1 MKGARPLN
9 KREINHILPDF
20 RGRNRLRD
28 RALFT
33 TGITCGFRIQEL
45 LSLRVKDII
54 LAGKVVNRVTVEKRN
69 TKGRIESRNVQLLD
83 TAREY
88 LLAWIT
94 NGLWQR
100 GYVSPE
106 TYLFKSE
113 YGVNRPISARQAHR
127 ILTRNFERNRLPGK
141 LGTHCMRKTYA
152 KHMYEDFQ
160 ARRAA
165 GESIDPL
172 PNVSKA
178 LGHKSLNSTMNYL
191 SFMTE
196 DIDISAANMERN
208 LFGGITQ

>member
-1 MKGARPLN
+1 MKGTRPLT
-9 KREINHILPDF
+9 KREICRVLPSF
-20 RGRNRLRD
+20 QGRLRLRD
-28 RALFT
+28 RALFV

-54 LAGKVVNRVTVEKRN
+54 LAGEVVNRVTVEKRN
-69 TKGRIESRNVQLLD
+69 TKGHLESRNVQLLD

-88 LLAWIT
+88 LLDWIT
-94 NGLWQR
+94 NGLWKR

-113 YGVNRPISARQAHR
+113 YGMNRPISARQAHR
-127 ILTRNFERNRLPGK
+127 ILTSNFERNRLPGK
-141 LGTHCMRKTYA
+141 LGTHCMRKSYA
-152 KHMYEDFQ
+152 RFMYKDFQ
-160 ARRAA
+160 TRRAA

-178 LGHKSLNSTMNYL
+178 LGHKSLNSTMSYL

-196 DIDISAANMERN
+196 DVDISAANMERN
-208 LFGGITQ
+208 LFGGTR

>member
-1 MKGARPLN
+1 MKGTRPLT
-9 KREINHILPDF
+9 KREICRVLPAF
-20 RGRNRLRD
+20 QGRLRLRD
-28 RALFT
+28 RALFV

-54 LAGKVVNRVTVEKRN
+54 LAGEVVNRVTVEKRN
-69 TKGRIESRNVQLLD
+69 TKGRTESRNVQLLD

-88 LLAWIT
+88 LLDWIT

-106 TYLFKSE
+106 TFLFKSE
-113 YGVNRPISARQAHR
+113 YGTNKAISPQHARRVLA
-127 ILTRNFERNRLPGK
+127 RNFERNRLPGK

-160 ARRAA
+160 VRRAA

-178 LGHKSLNSTMNYL
+178 LGHKSLNSTMSYL

-208 LFGGITQ
+208 LFGGARQ

>member
-1 MKGARPLN
+1 MKGTRPLI
-9 KREINHILPDF
+9 KREICRVLPAF
-20 RGRNRLRD
+20 QGRLGLRD
-28 RALFT
+28 RALFV

-54 LAGKVVNRVTVEKRN
+54 SAGEIVERVTVEKRN

-88 LLAWIT
+88 LLDWIT

-113 YGVNRPISARQAHR
+113 YGVNRPVSARHAHR

-152 KHMYEDFQ
+152 KHMYEDFV

-165 GESIDPL
+165 GEPIDPL

-196 DIDISAANMERN
+196 DVDISAANMERN
-208 LFGGITQ
+208 LFGGTRQ